1 MPRGQDSSVSTRENP
16 KVDRATDSN
25 DDSRKNRRGAYL
37 LLGLL
42 VVFLHGSW
50 SVYQIQFRSLPLPL
64 MLSRLERGVSLK
76 LWR

>member
-1 MPRGQDSSVSTRENP
+1 VSTRENP

-42 VVFLHGSW
+42 IEFLHGSW
-50 SVYQIQFRSLPLPL
+50 SVYKI
-64 MLSRLERGVSLK
+64 
-76 LWR
+76 